1 MRALLNSHVI
11 GPSQLLH
18 TLVTYGPSGNVA
30 ILGPVA
36 AGTDLPDL
44 PRVFPLAVSV
54 FLPALPAPWRLR
66 LLLSR
71 ADFAAGHA
79 SLPADHGG
87 STGVGDLR

>member
-36 AGTDLPDL
+36 AGT
-44 PRVFPLAVSV
+44 A
-54 FLPALPAPWRLR
+54 
-66 LLLSR
+66 
-71 ADFAAGHA
+71 
-79 SLPADHGG
+79 
-87 STGVGDLR
+87 T

>member
-44 PRVFPLAVSV
+44 PRVFVDCFCVFGWLLCAVAGHGFPS
-54 FLPALPAPWRLR
+54 AC
-66 LLLSR
+66 R
-71 ADFAAGHA
+71 ADGVFGRPGH
-79 SLPADHGG
+79 
-87 STGVGDLR
+87 